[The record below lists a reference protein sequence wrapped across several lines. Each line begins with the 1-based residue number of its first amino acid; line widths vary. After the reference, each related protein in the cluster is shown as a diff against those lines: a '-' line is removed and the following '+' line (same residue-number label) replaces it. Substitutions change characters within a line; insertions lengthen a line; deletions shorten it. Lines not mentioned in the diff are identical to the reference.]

1 MSLRRELEGLM
12 ESAAE
17 MGYPGVRELP
27 GMTPR
32 EIEWTLR
39 AFATQEKRRME
50 RLDALAWLTGRY
62 AAVGVNA
69 PGKYP
74 KKPDGLRREKRRMT
88 DAEMKRVFAGLAK
101 SYAP

>member
-12 ESAAE
+12 ERAAE

-39 AFATQEKRRME
+39 AYAAQEKRRME
-50 RLDALAWLTGRY
+50 RLDAL
-62 AAVGVNA
+62 V
-69 PGKYP
+69 
-74 KKPDGLRREKRRMT
+74 
-88 DAEMKRVFAGLAK
+88 
-101 SYAP
+101 SS